1 MARIYVSVGTV
12 PLVWRMG
19 DKRDTYFVYVWPAL
33 PAERDDKFGI
43 LMERAADQ
51 DGNMFSR
58 LLFKKDIDLFAAQG
72 IMSIL
77 HGEAGGVFDRRLMR
91 TVNYGAARVVV
102 YTCFYEVN
110 SNNLFENNVILGPYS
125 RVAPRVIA
133 PLYDIATIC
142 AEPEDNQLKYSGS
155 SILVLRFLM
164 RQSPPYLISD
174 YPLMGHPAE
183 GLQHRLVD

>member
-1 MARIYVSVGTV
+1 MS
-12 PLVWRMG
+12 
-19 DKRDTYFVYVWPAL
+19 DKCDTYFVYVWPAF
-33 PAERDDKFGI
+33 PNQKDNVFGI
-43 LMERAADQ
+43 LMERAADK
-51 DGNMFSR
+51 DGYMFSR
-58 LLFKKDIDLFAAQG
+58 LPFRKDIDLFAAEG

-183 GLQHRLVD
+183 GLQHRLVN